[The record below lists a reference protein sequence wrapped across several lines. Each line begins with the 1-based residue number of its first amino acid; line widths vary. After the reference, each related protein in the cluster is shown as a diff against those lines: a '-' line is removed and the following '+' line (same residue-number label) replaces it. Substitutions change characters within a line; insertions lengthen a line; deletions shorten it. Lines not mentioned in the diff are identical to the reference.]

1 MQNLVLHNLVT
12 DELAENIGPSVFEE
26 SAPDDDDSTGE
37 AMTEEEQ
44 RIQRE
49 KINLDLKRLE
59 QFLENFDYFSGK
71 SMLDRHKL
79 RFHADYLKARAIYYD
94 NIMVFPDLKAQNSIS
109 GSGVSEDSAANAS
122 SNQ

>member
-1 MQNLVLHNLVT
+1 MGLHNLTT
-12 DELAENIGPSVFEE
+12 DEWAETISPSAVFEE
-26 SAPDDDDSTGE
+26 SGSIADDADYQGE
-37 AMTEEEQ
+37 ILPEEDQ

-59 QFLENFDYFSGK
+59 TFLENFDYFSGK

-94 NIMVFPDLKAQNSIS
+94 NIMVFPDLNK
-109 GSGVSEDSAANAS
+109 
-122 SNQ
+122 